1 MLEAIVLQTGHQLL
15 STASGS
21 SSDGGC
27 GRFMVG
33 SKNIIIFH
41 DCNIAVL
48 TGVDLVSPVLSYSF
62 SPLLTQPICNWDQP
76 PFPQTLKARGG
87 PE

>member
-1 MLEAIVLQTGHQLL
+1 MHSTFFFLPPSTGISSVGKSALLESIVLQTGHQLL

-33 SKNIIIFH
+33 SKNVIIFH
-41 DCNIAVL
+41 DCNISVL
-48 TGVDLVSPVLSYSF
+48 TGVDLVSPLS
-62 SPLLTQPICNWDQP
+62 
-76 PFPQTLKARGG
+76 PF
-87 PE
+87 